1 MSAIVSITF
10 SLLICYV
17 TLLST
22 NGLPVMSMSDIIDDK
37 KIFLRPQTID
47 QAVDKII
54 EDNSPTLPDIRR
66 RNVLMPRICY
76 FSRVTATGIHQKL
89 CLPYNDKR

>member
-1 MSAIVSITF
+1 MSAIISITF

-17 TLLST
+17 TLLPI
-22 NGLPVMSMSDIIDDK
+22 NGLPVMSMGDIISDK
-37 KIFLRPQTID
+37 EIFVRPKTID

-54 EDNSPTLPDIRR
+54 EDNSLSLPDIRR